1 MFNRPYDVAD
11 AGVGTEAEAVPEGL
25 ASNYEAMEE
34 QRRAVIRN
42 LEQELEAQMT
52 WADVVPDS
60 QPAPAPSVADTD
72 LTLAPS
78 PSPSIANGA
87 QESDL
92 ALTPPRWNRNDA
104 YDAPNTTP
112 SHIQFPDDDDPETLP
127 RRAHRSEDFALSP
140 TQALPPRYMRFN
152 EWLAEDDLDQVFA
165 LPQNQAALSL
175 PPTQQVLALP
185 APTPTPSA
193 LPSRSRAAPSS
204 SRVRNRSRARDE
216 GESSQPRRKEPSL
229 APAMKADGVIRGD
242 QNATERR
249 TNAYKAWVT
258 RGRPAA
264 SKPDFT
270 DE

>member
-1 MFNRPYDVAD
+1 
-11 AGVGTEAEAVPEGL
+11 
-25 ASNYEAMEE
+25 
-34 QRRAVIRN
+34 
-42 LEQELEAQMT
+42 
-52 WADVVPDS
+52 
-60 QPAPAPSVADTD
+60 
-72 LTLAPS
+72 
-78 PSPSIANGA
+78 
-87 QESDL
+87 
-92 ALTPPRWNRNDA
+92 
-104 YDAPNTTP
+104 
-112 SHIQFPDDDDPETLP
+112 
-127 RRAHRSEDFALSP
+127 
-140 TQALPPRYMRFN
+140 MRFD

-165 LPQNQAALSL
+165 GFALPDNQAALSL

-216 GESSQPRRKEPSL
+216 GESSQSKRPKEPSL